1 MYRRTIFGIL
11 AAGFLTAL
19 VLGAGAY
26 IPQEVS
32 TMLFAGTRSVA
43 PKPIPPMDKKIPAR
57 LETAT
62 FALG

>member
-1 MYRRTIFGIL
+1 MYRRTTFGIL
-11 AAGFLTAL
+11 AAGLLTAL

-26 IPQEVS
+26 RPQEVS
-32 TMLFAGTRSVA
+32 TMLFAGTKSVA
-43 PKPIPPMDKKIPAR
+43 PKPIPPMDKKSPAK